1 MIRLRFQLLML
12 LLAVT
17 VLGAGCQSADSTPTL
32 TPVQWQRVTFLAS
45 RLQPGF
51 AINIPADWNY
61 EVAETGI
68 IVFNYPRLLELPDD
82 GAAMP
87 EGSILANMTML
98 TAVDV
103 QMIGAR
109 NAAGILDTFIDPS
122 SSGASGPKYNSNKI
136 LDIRGRDSAQ
146 SAVSIGD
153 RDSLLLALELEGN
166 YLLAV
171 IVAPKDELARQAQ
184 LLNLVFDSAE
194 LRLGQ

>member
-1 MIRLRFQLLML
+1 MRFRFRLLIL
-12 LLAVT
+12 LLALAA
-17 VLGAGCQSADSTPTL
+17 LGAACQSADSTPPQ

-51 AINIPADWNY
+51 ATNIPADWNY

-68 IVFNYPRLLELPDD
+68 LAFNYPRLLDLPDE

-87 EGSILANMTML
+87 EGSILANLTML

-109 NAAGILDTFIDPS
+109 NAAGLLDAFIDPS
-122 SSGASGPKYNSNKI
+122 SSEAAGPKYNSDKI

-146 SAVSIGD
+146 SAISIGN
-153 RDSLLLALELEGN
+153 RDSLLLALELEEN

-171 IVAPKDELARQAQ
+171 IVTPKDELAGQTH
-184 LLNLVFDSAE
+184 LLNQIFDSVE

>member
-1 MIRLRFQLLML
+1 MRFRFRILIL
-12 LLAVT
+12 LLAVA
-17 VLGAGCQSADSTPTL
+17 VLSTACQSEDSTPTL

-51 AINIPADWNY
+51 ALNIPADWNY

-68 IVFNYPRLLELPDD
+68 IVFNHPRLLELPDD

-87 EGSILANMTML
+87 DGSILANMTML

-109 NAAGILDTFIDPS
+109 NAAGILDTFINPS
-122 SSGASGPKYNSNKI
+122 SSEAAGPKYNSNKI
-136 LDIRGRDSAQ
+136 LEIRGRDSAQ
-146 SAVSIGD
+146 SAVSIGN
-153 RDSLLLALELEGN
+153 RDSLLLALELKGN
-166 YLLAV
+166 YVLAV
-171 IVAPKDELARQAQ
+171 IVAPKGELARQAR
-184 LLNLVFDSAE
+184 LLNLILDSVE

>member
-1 MIRLRFQLLML
+1 MRFRLRLLIL
-12 LLAVT
+12 LLALA
-17 VLGAGCQSADSTPTL
+17 VLGAGCQSEDSTPTL

-51 AINIPADWNY
+51 AANIPADWNY

-82 GAAMP
+82 GVAMP
-87 EGSILANMTML
+87 DGSIMANMTML
-98 TAVDV
+98 TAADV

-109 NAAGILDTFIDPS
+109 NAAGILDAFIDPLS
-122 SSGASGPKYNSNKI
+122 SEATGPTYNSNKI
-136 LDIRGRDSAQ
+136 LEIRGRDSAQ
-146 SAVSIGD
+146 SAVSIGN

-166 YLLAV
+166 YLLTV
-171 IVAPKDELARQAQ
+171 IVVPKGELARQAQ
-184 LLNLVFDSAE
+184 LLNRIFESVE